1 MKKTLVAV
9 AALAVAGGAFAQSS
23 VAISGK
29 LGFAYQAFKDGTG
42 AKQTGLKVTD
52 GDFVLSASEDLGGGL
67 KAGASMAVQSR
78 GRTTAVSGRDA
89 YVFLSGGFG
98 EVKIGAV
105 DAQYQTLL
113 DLAHPLYGIG
123 LDSCNTKFNCG
134 DAMVDMISYTTPS
147 MSGFTASVMLADG
160 NTAGTGAG
168 TGGMESTALSR
179 DSVQLGLAYS
189 NGPLNAGFEYT
200 SFGANGSNAGLLS
213 TANSSL
219 GKSRYR
225 LSGNYDLGVVTVGA
239 GFASEKY
246 VAFTQKEYALGVSA
260 PLGAVT
266 VGLNWVSAKSA
277 GTTESGWEAV
287 ANYAM
292 SKRTSVQVAYMS
304 EDANAANRI
313 TTFRIRL
320 LHKF

>member
-1 MKKTLVAV
+1 MKKTLVAI
-9 AALAVAGGAFAQSS
+9 AALAVVGAASAQST
-23 VAISGK
+23 VALSGK
-29 LGFAYQAFKDGTG
+29 LGFAYQAGKSGTG
-42 AKQTGLKVTD
+42 AKSNGLRVTD

-78 GRTTAVSGRDA
+78 GRGTAIAGRDA
-89 YVFLSGGFG
+89 SVYLSGGFG
-98 EVKIGAV
+98 EIRIGAV
-105 DAQYQTLL
+105 DAQYQTLI
-113 DLAHPLYGIG
+113 DLAHPQQGVG

-134 DAMVDMISYTTPS
+134 DDFVDMLQYTTPS

-160 NTAGTGAG
+160 STAGGGPG
-168 TGGMESTALSR
+168 TGGMQSAALSR

-200 SFGANGSNAGLLS
+200 SFNANGSNAGLLS

-225 LSGNYDLGVVTVGA
+225 LSGNYNLGVVTVGA

-246 VAFTQKEYALGVSA
+246 VAFTQKEYALGVAA
-260 PLGAVT
+260 PLGPVT
-266 VGLNWVSAKSA
+266 VGLNYVSAKSN

-287 ANYAM
+287 ADYAM
-292 SKRTSVQVAYMS
+292 SKRTSVQVSYRS
-304 EDANAANRI
+304 EDANLANNI
-313 TTFRIRL
+313 TTFRTRL